1 MVVHV
6 YAYVGFAF
14 MQVITAV
21 FQYVKMLHGAST
33 AQLERCA
40 YLTCLSHPTLATP
53 PVMLVLCLQSFICK
67 FRECLWV
74 GCVAV
79 ALASCRV
86 YQEMRTVEEN
96 EFIFKE
102 KASHLAVGLVHA
114 CGVLFCVSQ

>member
-6 YAYVGFAF
+6 YVCVGFAF
-14 MQVITAV
+14 IQVITAV

-33 AQLERCA
+33 AQLARCA

-53 PVMLVLCLQSFICK
+53 PVMLLCLQSFICK
-67 FRECLWV
+67 FKECLWI
-74 GCVAV
+74 GCVVV

-86 YQEMRTVEEN
+86 YQEMGTVEEN
-96 EFIFKE
+96 EFLFKE

-114 CGVLFCVSQ
+114 YGVLFCVSQ